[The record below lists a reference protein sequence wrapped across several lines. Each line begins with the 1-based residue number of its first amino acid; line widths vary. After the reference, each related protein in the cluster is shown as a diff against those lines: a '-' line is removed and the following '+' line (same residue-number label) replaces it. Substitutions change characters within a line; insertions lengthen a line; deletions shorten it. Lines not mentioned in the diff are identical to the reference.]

1 LQGDHISETK
11 YLHCAV
17 VEVYLGSLNSW
28 VTLIVRWLYYRDEDR
43 EMGFDCCC

>member
-1 LQGDHISETK
+1 
-11 YLHCAV
+11 
-17 VEVYLGSLNSW
+17 